1 MRNRIALELAAMAA
15 ILAATVP
22 AGSAQGRRLTDDQVK
37 ELMEETEK
45 DVERFTKS
53 VQPQYRTSTLRTAT
67 SEVSVEAYLADL
79 KKSCKNMRER
89 FDDDYAASNEVLACL
104 RQAGAIDR
112 RSSSGGGLFGGE
124 KEWPRL
130 KGTLGRLAQVYG
142 VDRTGSPDAWTS
154 RRMNDRE
161 LVSVIE
167 GLSNQTKSFKK
178 SLESALEHVPSL
190 GKEERKTAFD
200 AIERLEGT
208 ADDLKGVVED
218 GKDSAGEL
226 SLLKSASQQI
236 QGFLSKHGLANSVGS
251 TWGPLSSEIS
261 RIVSA
266 F

>member
-1 MRNRIALELAAMAA
+1 MRNGIALELTAVAA
-15 ILAATVP
+15 ILAAIAP

-53 VQPQYRTSTLRTAT
+53 VQPQYRNATLRTAT

-112 RSSSGGGLFGGE
+112 RSSEGAGLFGGE

-142 VDRTGSPDAWTS
+142 VDRAASPDAWTS
-154 RRMNDRE
+154 RRMNDHE

-178 SLESALEHVPSL
+178 SLESALEYVPNL
-190 GKEERKTAFD
+190 GKEERKTVFE
-200 AIERLEGT
+200 AIERLEDT
-208 ADDLKGVVED
+208 AGDLKGVVED
-218 GKDSAGEL
+218 GKDAAGEL

-236 QGFLSKHGLANSVGS
+236 QGFLSKQGLANSVGS

-261 RIVSA
+261 RIASA

>member
-1 MRNRIALELAAMAA
+1 MRQGIRFELAAVAA
-15 ILAATVP
+15 ILAAIAA
-22 AGSAQGRRLTDDQVK
+22 AGSAQSPRLKDDQVK
-37 ELMEETEK
+37 QLMEETEK

-53 VQPQYRTSTLRTAT
+53 VQSQYRTATIRTAT

-89 FDDDYAASNEVLACL
+89 FDDDYAASNEVLGCL
-104 RQAGAIDR
+104 KQAGAIDR
-112 RSSSGGGLFGGE
+112 RASSGGNLFGGE

-142 VDRTGSPDAWTS
+142 VDRSASPDAWTS

-167 GLSNQTKSFKK
+167 GLSNQTRPFKK
-178 SLESALEHVPSL
+178 SLESALEHVQNL
-190 GKEERKTAFD
+190 GKEERKVAFD
-200 AIERLEGT
+200 AIDRLENT
-208 ADDLKGVVED
+208 ADDLKGAVED
-218 GKDSAGEL
+218 GKDATGEL
-226 SLLKSASQQI
+226 SLMKSASQQI

-261 RIVSA
+261 RITSA